1 MSTGFN
7 FITKNNSPY
16 VLNLYIDGSNNNC
29 LDTEFINPNPYL
41 GQTFTINPHA
51 TFTAK
56 LFRKDGHGC
65 NGRQGVFQPD
75 PHLSSTTRRSLAP
88 MKDSISMR
96 MAASRPTATRS
107 TMEASLPKPVREQMR
122 LGRSP
127 SLAE

>member
-41 GQTFTINPHA
+41 GQTFTITPTPLSPPSCSAKTGMAA
-51 TFTAK
+51 TED
-56 LFRKDGHGC
+56 RGC
-65 NGRQGVFQPD
+65 SRPD

-88 MKDSISMR
+88 MKDQFRCEWRAYACDGYQVDYGSQLTQ
-96 MAASRPTATRS
+96 AGAGADATW
-107 TMEASLPKPVREQMR
+107 TITVF
-122 LGRSP
+122 G
-127 SLAE
+127 

>member
-56 LFRKDGHGC
+56 PG
-65 NGRQGVFQPD
+65 GVPGQTHICHQQQD
-75 PHLSSTTRRSLAP
+75 VHW
-88 MKDSISMR
+88 
-96 MAASRPTATRS
+96 
-107 TMEASLPKPVREQMR
+107 R
-122 LGRSP
+122 L
-127 SLAE
+127 